1 MKVKIFDCEDEK
13 ELEDKINSF
22 IEEIE
27 KKDMEV
33 KDIKY
38 STSTCTGVYNEGLQ
52 IHSEGMFVYSALVM
66 YGPDGKLYLN
76 LGNSLSEAEY
86 NDEFGVTA

>member
-1 MKVKIFDCEDEK
+1 MKVKIINDDYAHV
-13 ELEDKINSF
+13 LEERINDF

-27 KKDMEV
+27 KKHMEV

-38 STSTCTGVYNEGLQ
+38 LKPNTGTN
-52 IHSEGMFVYSALVM
+52 YSVLIT

-76 LGNSLSEAEY
+76 TGLLSETEY
-86 NDEFGVTA
+86 RDEFIGG

>member
-1 MKVKIFDCEDEK
+1 MKVKMIIGESANDIENR
-13 ELEDKINSF
+13 INDF

-27 KKDMEV
+27 KENMEV

-38 STSTCTGVYNEGLQ
+38 STTSKGYK
-52 IHSEGMFVYSALVM
+52 YSALVM
-66 YGPDGKLYLN
+66 YGLDGKLYLN

-86 NDEFGVTA
+86 NDEFGR